1 MINTEHGR
9 FTSTFWRSLGVLLLS
24 LPMAANAV
32 VIDNGVPQGTLGHW
46 SVDVLTGG
54 ETTAAFVT
62 AQRLASGD
70 VATPDVVFEYLS
82 FVDPGIDGGG
92 IRLGDSSDAVPDP
105 NDPSIVS
112 SSGSFGGANQNT
124 IDWTATSTIAP
135 GSQVMVTRYTFR
147 TSNGGPIGPLRFLQ
161 YLDEDVPPGAG
172 DDVFVPGGTASNG
185 DLSLFTFDNE
195 EVFGVR
201 HSGAFSSQFGL
212 QNSVFAGW
220 AGGVFSSMRTRIL
233 GGGQSVRV
241 QGVISDGLPF
251 FTHPQLGTVFGPRDI
266 TSVLA
271 WDVDPNASS
280 AEIITTLGGEEV
292 ALPPVIPLPISP
304 ASTPIRCRR
313 AACPVSVTCNLPAAE
328 GVLCTNQINLLVRAR
343 DVRSSD
349 NPLVRAPRQI
359 TLATAVANIPA
370 GQTVN
375 VRVPLTK
382 RGKKIVRNSTRRRV
396 KGIIQIEDDI
406 GTLISATPVRIR
418 LR

>member
-1 MINTEHGR
+1 MGVSR
-9 FTSTFWRSLGVLLLS
+9 PLRSLGVFLLS
-24 LPMAANAV
+24 IPMAANAV
-32 VIDNGVPQGTLGHW
+32 LIDNGVPPGTLGHW

-54 ETTAAFVT
+54 ETRAAFVT
-62 AQRLASGD
+62 HQA
-70 VATPDVVFEYLS
+70 VNTNVVFDYFS

-92 IRLGDSSDAVPDP
+92 IRLGDLSDAVPDP
-105 NDPSIVS
+105 SDPNIVS
-112 SSGSFGGANQNT
+112 SLGSFGGANQNT

-172 DDVFVPGGTASNG
+172 DDVFVPGGTAING
-185 DLSLFTFDNE
+185 DLSLFTFDNS
-195 EVFGVR
+195 EVFGVN

-220 AGGVFSSMRTRIL
+220 AGGVFPLMRDRIS

-241 QGVISDGLPF
+241 QGVISDGLLF

-271 WDVDPNASS
+271 WDVVPSASS
-280 AEIITTLGGEEV
+280 AEIISTLGGEDV

-313 AACPVSVTCNLPAAE
+313 AACPVSLTCNLPAAE
-328 GVLCTNQINLLVRAR
+328 VVMCTNQINLLVRAK

-349 NPLVRAPRQI
+349 NTLVRAPRQI
-359 TLATAVANIPA
+359 KLAATVANIPG
-370 GQTVN
+370 GQQVSVP
-375 VRVPLTK
+375 VRLTR
-382 RGKKIVRNSTRRRV
+382 RGKQLVRTSTRSRV
-396 KGIIQIEDDI
+396 RGVIEIRDII
-406 GTLISATPVRIR
+406 GTVISATPVRIR

>member
-1 MINTEHGR
+1 MVNTKHGR
-9 FTSTFWRSLGVLLLS
+9 FTSVFWRSLGVFLLS
-24 LPMAANAV
+24 VPVAANAV

-62 AQRLASGD
+62 AQRFASGD

-92 IRLGDSSDAVPDP
+92 IRLGDLSDAVPDP
-105 NDPSIVS
+105 NDPNIVS
-112 SSGSFGGANQNT
+112 SSGSFGGANLNS
-124 IDWTATSTIAP
+124 IDWTASSTIAP

-172 DDVFVPGGTASNG
+172 DDVFVPGGTAING
-185 DLSLFTFDNE
+185 DLSLFTFDNR

-201 HSGAFSSQFGL
+201 HSGAFGPQFGL

-220 AGGVFSSMRTRIL
+220 AGGEFPLMRSRIT
-233 GGGQSVRV
+233 GAGQSVRV
-241 QGVISDGLPF
+241 QGVISDDLPL

-266 TSVLA
+266 TSVLS

-292 ALPPVIPLPISP
+292 ALPPVIPLPVSP
-304 ASTPIRCRR
+304 ASTPIRCKR

-328 GVLCTNQINLLVRAR
+328 GVMCTNQIDLFVRVR

-349 NPLVRAPRQI
+349 KTPVRAPRQI
-359 TLATAVANIPA
+359 RLAAAIANIPG
-370 GQTVN
+370 GQTVDVP
-375 VRVPLTK
+375 VRLTR
-382 RGKKIVRNSTRRRV
+382 RGKQIVRTSTRRRV
-396 KGIIQIEDDI
+396 RGVIQIRDSI
-406 GTLISATPVRIR
+406 GTVISATPIRIR